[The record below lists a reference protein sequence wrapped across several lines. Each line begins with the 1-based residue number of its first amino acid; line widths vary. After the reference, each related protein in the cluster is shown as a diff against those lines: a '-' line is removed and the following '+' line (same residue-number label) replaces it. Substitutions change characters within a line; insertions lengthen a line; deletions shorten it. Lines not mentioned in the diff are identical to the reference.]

1 MAINYSTALKNTRMT
16 AVRDA
21 IDGGSGAGK
30 INIYNAAYAN
40 LLVSIALADPSG
52 TIGGAGVLTLSGM
65 PKSGTG
71 VFAGNAAIARILD
84 SDDTVIADGLT
95 VGTVGTDIIIDNV
108 NIAVGQN
115 VNITAGT
122 ITHG

>member
-1 MAINYSTALKNTRMT
+1 MAVNYSVALKNTRMT

-21 IDGGSGAGK
+21 IDAGAGAGK
-30 INIYNAAYAN
+30 INIYNAAYSN
-40 LLVSIALADPSG
+40 LLVSIELADPSG
-52 TIGGAGVLTLSGM
+52 TIGAGALTLSGM
-65 PKSGTG
+65 PRSGIG
-71 VFAGNAAIARILD
+71 VFAGNAAVARILD
-84 SDDTVIADGLT
+84 STDAIVADGLT
-95 VGTVGTDIIIDNV
+95 VGTAGTDIVIDNV

>member
-1 MAINYSTALKNTRMT
+1 
-16 AVRDA
+16 
-21 IDGGSGAGK
+21 
-30 INIYNAAYAN
+30 
-40 LLVSIALADPSG
+40 
-52 TIGGAGVLTLSGM
+52 M

-71 VFAGNAAIARILD
+71 AGAGNAAIARILD
-84 SDDTVIADGLT
+84 STDTVVAEGLT

-108 NIAVGQN
+108 SIAVGQT

>member
-1 MAINYSTALKNTRMT
+1 MAINYSTAVKNTRMT

-30 INIYNAAYAN
+30 INLYTAAYAI
-40 LLVSIALADPSG
+40 LLVSIPLSDPSG
-52 TIGGAGVLTLSGM
+52 TILAGALSLSGM
-65 PKSGTG
+65 PKSAAAIG
-71 VFAGNAAIARILD
+71 AGNAAIARIVD
-84 SDDTVIADGLT
+84 SADTVIAEGLT
-95 VGTVGTDIIIDNV
+95 VGIALSDIIIDNV
-108 NIAVGQN
+108 NIAAGQN

>member
-16 AVRDA
+16 AVLTA
-21 IDGGSGAGK
+21 IDAGAGAGK
-30 INIYNAAYAN
+30 INIYNAGYTN
-40 LLVSIALADPSG
+40 ILVTVTLADPSA
-52 TIGGAGVLTLSGM
+52 TIGGVGVLTLSGM

-71 VFAGNAAIARILD
+71 LFAGNAAVARILD
-84 SDDTVIADGLT
+84 SDNNIVADGLT
-95 VGTVGTDIIIDNV
+95 VGLAATDIIIDNV

>member
-1 MAINYSTALKNTRMT
+1 MPANYVTAVKNTRMT
-16 AVRDA
+16 AVLNA
-21 IDGGSGAGK
+21 IDAGSGAGK
-30 INIYNAAYAN
+30 INIYTTGYSS

-52 TIGGAGVLTLSGM
+52 TVNSGALTLAGM

-71 VFAGNAAIARILD
+71 AAAGNAAIARILD
-84 SDDTVIADGLT
+84 SDDTVVAEGLT
-95 VGTVGTDIIIDNV
+95 VGTSGTDIVIDNV

-115 VNITAGT
+115 VNITAGI

>member
-1 MAINYSTALKNTRMT
+1 MAINYSTTVKNTRMT

-30 INIYNAAYAN
+30 INIYTAAYAA
-40 LLVSIALADPSG
+40 LLVSIPLADPSG
-52 TIGGAGVLTLSGM
+52 TIANGVLTLSGM
-65 PKSGTG
+65 PKSGAATG
-71 VFAGNAAIARILD
+71 TGNAAIARIVD
-84 SDDTVIADGLT
+84 SADTVIADGLT
-95 VGTVGTDIIIDNV
+95 VGTSGTDIVIDNV

-115 VNITAGT
+115 VNITAGS

>member
-1 MAINYSTALKNTRMT
+1 MAINYAAALKTTRMQ

-21 IDGGSGAGK
+21 IDAGPAAGK
-30 INIYNAAYAN
+30 INIYTAAYAV
-40 LLVSIALADPSG
+40 LLVSITLADPASSVV
-52 TIGGAGVLTLSGM
+52 AAVLTLLGM

-71 VFAGNAAIARILD
+71 VGAGNAAIAKILD
-84 SDDTVIADGLT
+84 STDAVVADGLT
-95 VGTVGTDIIIDNV
+95 VGTSGADIIIDNV
-108 NIAVGQN
+108 NIAIGQT

>member
-1 MAINYSTALKNTRMT
+1 MT

-30 INIYNAAYAN
+30 INIYNAGYAN

-52 TIGGAGVLTLSGM
+52 TIANGVLTLSGM
-65 PKSGTG
+65 PKSGVA

-84 SDDTVIADGLT
+84 SADTVVADGLT
-95 VGTVGTDIIIDNV
+95 VGTAATDIIIDNV
-108 NIAVGQN
+108 NIAVSQN
-115 VNITAGT
+115 VNITAGS

>member
-1 MAINYSTALKNTRMT
+1 MPVNYVTAVKNTRMT
-16 AVRDA
+16 AVLNA
-21 IDGGSGAGK
+21 IDAGSGAGK
-30 INIYNAAYAN
+30 INIYTAGYAA

-52 TIGGAGVLTLSGM
+52 TVNAGALTLAGM

-71 VFAGNAAIARILD
+71 GGAGNAAIARILD
-84 SDDTVIADGLT
+84 SADTVVAEGLT

-115 VNITAGT
+115 VNITAGI

>member
-1 MAINYSTALKNTRMT
+1 MAINYSTAIKNARMT
-16 AVRDA
+16 TVRDA
-21 IDGGSGAGK
+21 IDAGSGAGK

-40 LLVSIALADPSG
+40 ILVTIELADPSG
-52 TIGGAGVLTLSGM
+52 TIAAGALTLSGM

-71 VFAGNAAIARILD
+71 IFAGNAALARILD
-84 SDDTVIADGLT
+84 SDNTVVADGLT

-115 VNITAGT
+115 VNITAGS

>member
-1 MAINYSTALKNTRMT
+1 MT

-21 IDGGSGAGK
+21 IDAGAGAGK
-30 INIYNAAYAN
+30 INIYNAGYTN

-52 TIGGAGVLTLSGM
+52 TIAAGALSLSGM

-71 VFAGNAAIARILD
+71 VFAGNAAIARIYD
-84 SDDTVIADGLT
+84 SADTLVADGLT

>member
-1 MAINYSTALKNTRMT
+1 MAINYVTALKNTRMT

-21 IDGGSGAGK
+21 IDAGAGAGK
-30 INIYNAAYAN
+30 INIYNAGYTN

-52 TIGGAGVLTLSGM
+52 TIAAGALSLSGM

-71 VFAGNAAIARILD
+71 VFAGNAAIARIYD
-84 SDDTVIADGLT
+84 SADTLVADGLT

>member
-1 MAINYSTALKNTRMT
+1 MPVNYVTSVKNTRMT
-16 AVRDA
+16 AVLNALDA
-21 IDGGSGAGK
+21 GAGAGK
-30 INIYNAAYAN
+30 INIYTAGYAA

-52 TIGGAGVLTLSGM
+52 TVNAGALTFAGM

-71 VFAGNAAIARILD
+71 VGAGNAAIARILD
-84 SDDTVIADGLT
+84 SADTVVAEGLT
-95 VGTVGTDIIIDNV
+95 VGTTGTDIIIDNV

-115 VNITAGT
+115 VNITAGI